1 MEAYQ
6 LQSPS
11 RRVGP
16 QVLPEIEMSCK
27 VEYERKRVNCGAI
40 NSYERHDVSV

>member
-11 RRVGP
+11 SRVGP
-16 QVLPEIEMSCK
+16 QVLPEIEMPFK
-27 VEYERKRVNCGAI
+27 VKYERKRVHCGGI